1 MFVYNINKRSLPC
14 LILLLLFNSLWMKFK
29 LLTKAL
35 WDLVPASVKPP
46 LSICSH
52 CCLNHISPQCRELW
66 GIAHRSW
73 LRTFECARRLCF
85 VTVPTLRH
93 ILALFSACSDPFHLP
108 GFPQCSHPTS
118 SYFPV
123 RAPFVSTRGCITHCN
138 YMLFA
143 SLQAFSLHQTNAP
156 WEKRLYC
163 VLPGQHEQ
171 SLD

>member
-52 CCLNHISPQCRELW
+52 CCLNHMSPQCRELW
-66 GIAHRSW
+66 GTAHRSW

-85 VTVPTLRH
+85 VPVPTLRH

-108 GFPQCSHPTS
+108 GFPQCSHLHHLIFQSGRHLFLPEDALHIVIICCLLLYKLSLFTRLMHLGRRDYTVSYLVNMS
-118 SYFPV
+118 SP
-123 RAPFVSTRGCITHCN
+123 
-138 YMLFA
+138 
-143 SLQAFSLHQTNAP
+143 
-156 WEKRLYC
+156 
-163 VLPGQHEQ
+163 
-171 SLD
+171 